1 MSISFVTKNK
11 LVTNRYKEL
20 AAGDLEKEGTGQH
33 GSLVILFAV
42 WSRSGC

>member
-33 GSLVILFAV
+33 RSLVILFAV